1 MKLTLI
7 QKKEEAP
14 DVTTFVFEP
23 AEPMAWKAGQLLHY
37 TLPHENP
44 DDRGIER
51 YFTISAPPYEKHVT
65 ITTRFSEKGSTFKR
79 ALKDLAV
86 GATIEADTL
95 EGDFVVEDESGEY
108 VFLVGG
114 IGITPVH
121 SILLDLDHRGA
132 SINATVLYA
141 NRDEN
146 FVFRRELDALAAK
159 HPHLKIVYL
168 VSPARIDEAT
178 IRENV
183 QDLGKPVFYL
193 SGPEPMVIALGDT
206 LTGMGVPKERQKRD
220 EFPGYPAP

>member
-7 QKKEEAP
+7 QKKEEAS

-23 AEPMAWKAGQLLHY
+23 EAPLAYKAGQLLHY

-44 DDRGIER
+44 DDRGVER
-51 YFTISAPPYEKHVT
+51 FFTISAPPYERRVT
-65 ITTRFSEKGSTFKR
+65 ITTRFSEKSSTFKTALR
-79 ALKDLAV
+79 ALPV
-86 GATIEADTL
+86 GATIEADNL
-95 EGDFVVEDESGEY
+95 EGDFVVEEETGEH

-121 SILLDLDHRGA
+121 SILLDLDNRGA

-146 FVFRRELDALAAK
+146 FVFKRELDALVGK
-159 HPHLKIVYL
+159 HPKLKIVYL

-183 QDLGKPVFYL
+183 QDLGKPVFYI

-206 LTGMGVPKERQKRD
+206 LTNMGVPKERQKRD